1 MSKIITSSINLGSL
15 LSNTISAQKHQY
27 SKMFD
32 LTNSSHVKTHQ
43 VYEIDKDLLSLSV
56 CWKRLREGKDP
67 NYASSS
73 TYIGSLLE
81 AELFRR
87 VNDSDIELANAIRDY
102 YSKKL
107 MMWALTS
114 DRQLTPFRK
123 DLSHFISSDGKNF
136 KEEMIPLVFR
146 LPEFY
151 EYDLFIDNII
161 TTCKEKTITLKSYQ
175 YLFLGKINKTTR
187 KNKKI
192 EFWFMG
198 KQNTLCR
205 LSLEHNN
212 ILIPILENIIE
223 SADQIFVSHGKL
235 QKRIR
240 DDIPYFEFISLA

>member
-1 MSKIITSSINLGSL
+1 MSNIITASSSLLGSILSNATISSQKNQYSSLINL
-15 LSNTISAQKHQY
+15 
-27 SKMFD
+27 
-32 LTNSSHVKTHQ
+32 TNNSHVKTHQ
-43 VYEIDKDLLSLSV
+43 IYEIEKDLLSLSV
-56 CWKRLREGKDP
+56 CWRRLREAKDP
-67 NYASSS
+67 GSS

-114 DRQLTPFRK
+114 DRNLTPFRK
-123 DLSHFISSDGKNF
+123 DLSTFISSDGKIF
-136 KEEMIPLVFR
+136 REEILPLVFR

-151 EYDLFIDNII
+151 EYDLFMDKII
-161 TTCKEKTITLKSYQ
+161 ATYKEKTNTLKSYQ
-175 YLFLGKINKTTR
+175 YLFLGRINRTIR

-205 LSLEHNN
+205 LSLDHNN
-212 ILIPILENIIE
+212 ILIPVLENILD
-223 SADQIFVSHGKL
+223 SAVDQIFVSHGKL
-235 QKRIR
+235 QKRMR
-240 DDIPYFEFISLA
+240 DDMTYFEFTTLA